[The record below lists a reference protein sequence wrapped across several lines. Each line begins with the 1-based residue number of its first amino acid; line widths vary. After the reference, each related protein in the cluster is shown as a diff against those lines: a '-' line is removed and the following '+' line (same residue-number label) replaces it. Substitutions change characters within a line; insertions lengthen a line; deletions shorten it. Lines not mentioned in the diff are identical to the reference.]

1 MATTDTF
8 GQGIQIAALTDA
20 PNAQTLAFNIVDVLA
35 GRSVM
40 RFSSASARNATIT
53 SPVAGMVAALSTEKL
68 LTWYDGSAW
77 TVIGSGTSAWT
88 NVPLAGGFSNNG
100 NSNGTFQYRI
110 INLFGEKSV
119 QLQGAVNATYS
130 GTAIAN
136 DGVLTSVALP
146 SAARPASLRTV
157 VVPCSDVNSVRIT
170 LKLDARSDGH
180 LQIYG
185 TGTGPDGTTKPPWI
199 GFNGVFYSL

>member
-1 MATTDTF
+1 MATTDAY
-8 GQGIQIAALTDA
+8 GQGIPIAALTDA
-20 PNAQTLAFNIVDVLA
+20 PNANSLIFGPVDELTE
-35 GRSVM
+35 RSVM
-40 RFSSASARNATIT
+40 RFSSASARNATLT
-53 SPVAGMVAALSTEKL
+53 APVAGMVAYLTTEKL
-68 LTWYDGSAW
+68 FTGYDGTAW
-77 TVIGSGTSAWT
+77 VVLAAGTSAWT
-88 NVPLAGGFSNNG
+88 NVPLASGYTHNG
-100 NSNGTFQYRI
+100 NSNGNFQYRVV
-110 INLFGEKSV
+110 NLFGEKTV
-119 QLQGAVNATYS
+119 MLQGAVNATYS

-146 SAARPASLRTV
+146 SAARPGSLRTV
-157 VVPCSDVNSVRIT
+157 VVPCSDVSSARIT

>member
-1 MATTDTF
+1 MSTEDSY
-8 GQGIQIAALTDA
+8 GQGVDIAALTDA
-20 PNAQTLAFNIVDVLA
+20 PNAATLAFNIADA
-35 GRSVM
+35 IAQRSVM
-40 RFSSASARNATIT
+40 RFSSASARNATLT
-53 SPVAGMVAALSTEKL
+53 SPVHGMVAALATEKL

-77 TVIGSGTSAWT
+77 TVIASGTSAWT
-88 NVPLAGGFSNNG
+88 NVPLAAGYSHNG
-100 NSNGTFQYRI
+100 NSNGTFQYRVV
-110 INLFGEKSV
+110 NLFGEKTV
-119 QLQGAVNATYS
+119 MLQGAVNATYS

-157 VVPCSDVNSVRIT
+157 VVPCSDVSSVRIT

-185 TGTGPDGTTKPPWI
+185 TGTGADGTTKPPWI

>member
-100 NSNGTFQYRI
+100 NSNGTFQYRVV
-110 INLFGEKSV
+110 NLFGEKTV
-119 QLQGAVNATYS
+119 MLQGAVNATYS

-136 DGVLTSVALP
+136 DGVVTSTALP

-170 LKLDARSDGH
+170 LKLDARPDGH
-180 LQIYG
+180 LQLYG
-185 TGTGPDGTTKPPWI
+185 TGTGADGTSKPPWV
-199 GFNGVFYSL
+199 GFNGIFYSL

>member
-1 MATTDTF
+1 MATTDAY
-8 GQGIQIAALTDA
+8 GQGIPITALTDA
-20 PNAQTLAFNIVDVLA
+20 PNANSLIFGPVDELTE
-35 GRSVM
+35 RSVM
-40 RFSSASARNATIT
+40 RFSSASARNATLT
-53 SPVAGMVAALSTEKL
+53 APVAGMVAYLITEKL
-68 LTWYDGSAW
+68 FTGYDGTAW
-77 TVIGSGTSAWT
+77 VVLAAGTSAWT
-88 NVPLAGGFSNNG
+88 NVPLASGYSHNG
-100 NSNGTFQYRI
+100 NSNGSFQYRVV
-110 INLFGEKSV
+110 NLFGEKTV
-119 QLQGAVNATYS
+119 MLQGAVNATYS

-146 SAARPASLRTV
+146 SAARPGSLRTV

>member
-1 MATTDTF
+1 MSTTDSY

-20 PNAQTLAFNIVDVLA
+20 PNAATLAFNIVDVLA

-40 RFSSASARNATIT
+40 RFSSASARNATLP
-53 SPVAGMVAALSTEKL
+53 SPVYGMVAALATEKL

-88 NVPLAGGFSNNG
+88 NVPLASGFTHNG
-100 NSNGTFQYRI
+100 NSNGNFQYRVV
-110 INLFGEKSV
+110 NLFGELTV
-119 QLQGAVNATYS
+119 MLQGAINVTYS
-130 GTAIAN
+130 GTSIAN
-136 DGVLTSVALP
+136 GGVVTSTALP
-146 SAARPASLRTV
+146 SAARPGSLRTV
-157 VVPCSDVNSVRIT
+157 VIPCSDVSSARIT
-170 LKLDARSDGH
+170 LKLDARPDGH

-199 GFNGVFYSL
+199 GFNGVYYSL

>member
-1 MATTDTF
+1 MSTTDRY
-8 GQGIQIAALTDA
+8 GQGISIAALTDA

-35 GRSVM
+35 GRTVM

-53 SPVAGMVAALSTEKL
+53 SPVAGMVAALTTEKL
-68 LTWYDGSAW
+68 LTWYDGSSW
-77 TVIGSGTSAWT
+77 TVIGSGAAAWT
-88 NVPLAGGFSNNG
+88 NVPLASGFTNNG

-130 GTAIAN
+130 GNNIAN
-136 DGVLTSVALP
+136 GGVLTSTALP

-157 VVPCSDVNSVRIT
+157 VVPCSDVSSARIT
-170 LKLDARSDGH
+170 LKLDAQSDGH
-180 LQIYG
+180 LKIYG
-185 TGTGPDGTTKPPWI
+185 TGTGADGTTKPPWI